1 MSRWRTLALA
11 GIVALMAASCSSPK
25 APARKVDLDAELRKA
40 TQRYADLVLKMDN
53 AAIAATFTSEGA
65 LVNGPQTIRGPK
77 AIQEFLEKFKQFHVQ
92 SETLTVQSVTGNP
105 NYGHV
110 LGRYDQTV
118 QLPAGNVVEAEG
130 SYAADWVRGAD
141 DVWRISRMITFPEKS
156 SGSAKS

>member
-1 MSRWRTLALA
+1 MTRWTGALA
-11 GIVALMAASCSSPK
+11 AVSVTLIVASCSSPK
-25 APARKVDLDAELRKA
+25 APSRKVNVDAELRQA

-53 AAIAATFTSEGA
+53 AAIAATFTEDGA

-92 SETLTVQSVTGNP
+92 SETLTVQSVTGNSS
-105 NYGHV
+105 YGHV

-118 QLPAGNVVEAEG
+118 QLPAGNVVEAVG

-141 DVWRISRMITFPEKS
+141 DVWRISRMITFPEKKTE
-156 SGSAKS
+156 APKS